1 MHLLNLFAGKGED
14 LLDLFV
20 VGLHGG
26 RGKWVLWGGN
36 WGYVSSGEGEKEA
49 LLCCG
54 CCWTSTP
61 TMVDVG
67 TIANIRCLS
76 SWVLCEFVEKE
87 SFHVCMFERF
97 YVPNWLYL

>member
-1 MHLLNLFAGKGED
+1 LFAGKGED

-26 RGKWVLWGGN
+26 RGKWVLWEVIAGACHFLVFPGFAKFLN
-36 WGYVSSGEGEKEA
+36 GSFEKLPAGEGEKEA

-87 SFHVCMFERF
+87 SFH
-97 YVPNWLYL
+97 

>member
-1 MHLLNLFAGKGED
+1 LNGSFEKIACWE
-14 LLDLFV
+14 
-20 VGLHGG
+20 
-26 RGKWVLWGGN
+26 
-36 WGYVSSGEGEKEA
+36 EGEKEA

-61 TMVDVG
+61 TMVGVG

-87 SFHVCMFERF
+87 SFHIQREVR
-97 YVPNWLYL
+97 

>member
-1 MHLLNLFAGKGED
+1 LFAGKGED

-36 WGYVSSGEGEKEA
+36 CWGLSLFAKFLNGSFEKLPAGEGEKEA

-87 SFHVCMFERF
+87 SFH
-97 YVPNWLYL
+97 